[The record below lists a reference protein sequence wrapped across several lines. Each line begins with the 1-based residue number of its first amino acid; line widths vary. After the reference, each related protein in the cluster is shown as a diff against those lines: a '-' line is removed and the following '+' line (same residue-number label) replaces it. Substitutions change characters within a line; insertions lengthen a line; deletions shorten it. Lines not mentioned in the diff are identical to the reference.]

1 MKHEPRS
8 GGNLVV
14 SASSSMELAGDVAYE
29 FVEAKFDGGV
39 DVFHVHLEGFRTG
52 LVNLLKTVDQSL
64 GLGLGDDAGFAEHPS
79 MGNAAN
85 NILLPKVEIGMD
97 RLSKTI
103 HEIGS

>member
-1 MKHEPRS
+1 M
-8 GGNLVV
+8 
-14 SASSSMELAGDVAYE
+14 
-29 FVEAKFDGGV
+29 
-39 DVFHVHLEGFRTG
+39 
-52 LVNLLKTVDQSL
+52 NLLKTVDQSL